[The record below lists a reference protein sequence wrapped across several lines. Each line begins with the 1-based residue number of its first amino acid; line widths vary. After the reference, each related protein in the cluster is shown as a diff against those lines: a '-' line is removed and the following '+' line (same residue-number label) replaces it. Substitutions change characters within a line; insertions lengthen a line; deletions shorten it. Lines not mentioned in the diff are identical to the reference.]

1 MEYRVTFIT
10 FNLSYLSCYLFLQVY
25 LCFQRVA
32 AEILGVKLNKAE
44 IEQSQVSHNAIKVF
58 LSNLT
63 KSSMQLPLK
72 PHFKWLIC
80 S

>member
-1 MEYRVTFIT
+1 MEYRVTFKRLT
-10 FNLSYLSCYLFLQVY
+10 MSCFSCYLFLQVY

-44 IEQSQVSHNAIKVF
+44 IEQSQVSHNGIKVS
-58 LSNLT
+58 LSNFPKT
-63 KSSMQLPLK
+63 SMQLPLK